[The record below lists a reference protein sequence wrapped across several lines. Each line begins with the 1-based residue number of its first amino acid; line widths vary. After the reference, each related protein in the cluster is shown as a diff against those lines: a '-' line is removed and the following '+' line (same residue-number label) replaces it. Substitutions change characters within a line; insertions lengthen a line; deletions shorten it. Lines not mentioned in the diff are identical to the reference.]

1 MSIRFFCYLLLP
13 FFVACK
19 TSSTVTENHLPVPD
33 TATISNTYPLV
44 TAAVSIS
51 PDSGTVYRLALAPY
65 ASYFKFDRS
74 VKNGDLYYKAIA
86 ESVKKFTP
94 LKFYV
99 LNNGTGQVV
108 AVADPSEAEVE
119 KFKKTWTQ
127 EKSGQ

>member
-19 TSSTVTENHLPVPD
+19 SSSTVTATHLPVPD
-33 TATISNTYPLV
+33 TATISNAYPLV

-51 PDSGTVYRLALAPY
+51 PDSGTLYRLGLAPY

-74 VKNGDLYYKAIA
+74 VKNGDLFYKAIE
-86 ESVKKFTP
+86 ESIKKFTP

-108 AVADPSEAEVE
+108 AVTDPSADEVE
-119 KFKKTWTQ
+119 KFNKTWTK
-127 EKSGQ
+127 EKK